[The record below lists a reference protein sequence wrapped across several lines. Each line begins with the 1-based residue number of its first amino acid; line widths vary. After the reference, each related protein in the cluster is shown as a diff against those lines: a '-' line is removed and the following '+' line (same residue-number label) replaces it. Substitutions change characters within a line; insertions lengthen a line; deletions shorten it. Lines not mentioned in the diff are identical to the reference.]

1 MSIPY
6 EYIARRIPEPPDNDF
21 MKMLAII
28 GIYLHIYFV
37 VLFDLEE
44 QRRVRGKSLEM
55 NLVFIDD
62 MVLIPLQI
70 LL

>member
-1 MSIPY
+1 
-6 EYIARRIPEPPDNDF
+6 